1 MTKQEFEK
9 LDLLTMANA
18 YAQYLE
24 YELIGQD
31 PEIMVSADRNNGV
44 RIYTR
49 ANDESAWI
57 SFRDRQ
63 DLEQHIYENHDNF
76 FEMMADYQ
84 PYGNR

>member
-18 YAQYLE
+18 YAKYLE

-57 SFRDRQ
+57 SFRDKE
-63 DLEQHIYENHDNF
+63 DLKRHIYENHGNF